1 MTFLCH
7 LFQLCV
13 VVALDEKRKWDCF
26 LILSR
31 GVKNVLLKEIA
42 CIKLKCGKGDT
53 ISKFCAFLRMKWKS
67 ERLESLTIKKIK
79 ASCFDNIEGN
89 CKPLVNAVSLC
100 PLKNCGFNH

>member
-1 MTFLCH
+1 MISIHQNYFLCH

-31 GVKNVLLKEIA
+31 GETFFFFFLIA

-79 ASCFDNIEGN
+79 AGCFDNIAGN
-89 CKPLVNAVSLC
+89 STPLVNAVSF
-100 PLKNCGFNH
+100 LK